1 MTVGAGLRKLKKTFI
16 AEAMMHRKSPMTHIR
31 KVTVAKPVSGRAKY
45 SDTTNA
51 YVWAYLCHR
60 CC

>member
-16 AEAMMHRKSPMTHIR
+16 AEAMTHRKSPMTHIR
-31 KVTVAKPVSGRAKY
+31 RVTAAQPVSESAQS

-51 YVWAYLCHR
+51 HVWASLGRRR
-60 CC
+60 C